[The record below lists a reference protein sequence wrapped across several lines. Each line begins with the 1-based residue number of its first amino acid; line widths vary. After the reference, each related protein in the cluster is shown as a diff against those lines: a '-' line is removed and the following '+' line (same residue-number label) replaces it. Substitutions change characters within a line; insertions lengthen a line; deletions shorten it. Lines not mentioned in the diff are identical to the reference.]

1 MLERIFSIIIIY
13 TDESLIKHVK
23 TGNIILILQLRKE
36 KHKEDKQIR
45 QDYTAL

>member
-23 TGNIILILQLRKE
+23 TGTTAQRRQCLQS
-36 KHKEDKQIR
+36 
-45 QDYTAL
+45 